1 MYRFGYGSPVL
12 GPKAEAAV
20 LASKSKGKAS
30 SSPDD
35 SRGIRTGVRKAKT
48 AASEAITAMAAD
60 TSDGY
65 KGGGSSAGGSRSR
78 PAKKRR

>member
-20 LASKSKGKAS
+20 LASKSKSRAS
-30 SSPDD
+30 ASPDD
-35 SRGIRTGVRKAKT
+35 SRGMRTGVRKAKT

-60 TSDGY
+60 TSDSY
-65 KGGGSSAGGSRSR
+65 KGSSSAGGSRSR